1 MIITQIP
8 QEFFLW
14 QMKTPEIWTPAS
26 EQVSLFA
33 LNAFNA
39 LALFA
44 LSGDQ
49 LSEAKLG
56 LV

>member
-1 MIITQIP
+1 
-8 QEFFLW
+8 
-14 QMKTPEIWTPAS
+14 MKTPEIWTPAS